1 MIMDH
6 TLQKPYK
13 SRVTK
18 KDIFFISLSFFILI
32 IFYFLPTQDGL
43 THGAQMM
50 IGILIMAAV
59 LWITEPIPLAVTGL
73 LIMILQPLLGIISA
87 DNVFSSFGNQAI
99 FFLIGA
105 LTGFITTKIIMWW
118 DIHLYNI
125 NLIVVLKLISA
136 GVNNGYFANI

>member
-6 TLQKPYK
+6 TLKKPYE

-32 IFYFLPTQDGL
+32 LFYFLPTPDGL
-43 THGAQMM
+43 THDAQMM
-50 IGILIMAAV
+50 IGIMIMAAV

-87 DNVFSSFGNQAI
+87 DNSPITIMVVPTHEERKIAEDTYD
-99 FFLIGA
+99 LIK
-105 LTGFITTKIIMWW
+105 KI
-118 DIHLYNI
+118 
-125 NLIVVLKLISA
+125 KK
-136 GVNNGYFANI
+136 F